1 VYNNYWYNN
10 TGHAF
15 DMGKGTNAL
24 LEGNVFN
31 GVNTPSEGS
40 SRGATFAVE
49 SSDQSTCNSAM
60 GRTCVANSLVNAG
73 KLSVADVLVLSSWP
87 EGEGNITVMD
97 ASEVAS
103 YVVAH
108 AGVGKLGVSPT
119 SPSLNVTPSPSS
131 SAIPSSPV
139 LVKRDGI
146 RDATPSGFDQPREPT
161 WFWKTVTR
169 PTAVPTGAP
178 SRVPAQQEHG
188 VLPSLD

>member
-1 VYNNYWYNN
+1 V
-10 TGHAF
+10 
-15 DMGKGTNAL
+15 GKGTNAL
-24 LEGNVFN
+24 LEGNVFD
-31 GVNTPSEGS
+31 GVNTPLEGS
-40 SRGATFAVE
+40 SAGATFAVE

-60 GRTCVANSLVNAG
+60 GRTCVANSLVNSG
-73 KLSVADVLVLSSWP
+73 KLSVADESVLSSWP
-87 EGEGNITVMD
+87 EGEGDITVMG
-97 ASEVAS
+97 ASEVTS

-108 AGVGKLGVSPT
+108 AGVGKLGVSLT

-161 WFWKTVTR
+161 WFWKTVVW

-178 SRVPAQQEHG
+178 SRVPAQHDYG
-188 VLPSLD
+188 VLPSFFPWIGV

>member
-1 VYNNYWYNN
+1 V
-10 TGHAF
+10 
-15 DMGKGTNAL
+15 GKGTNAL
-24 LEGNVFN
+24 LEGNVFD
-31 GVNTPSEGS
+31 GVNTPLEGS
-40 SRGATFAVE
+40 SGGATFAVE

-60 GRTCVANSLVNAG
+60 GRTCVANSLVNSG
-73 KLSVADVLVLSSWP
+73 KLSVADESVLSSWP
-87 EGEGNITVMD
+87 EGEGDITVMG

-119 SPSLNVTPSPSS
+119 SPSS

-178 SRVPAQQEHG
+178 SRVPA
-188 VLPSLD
+188 